1 MRLLIADRLALFRQ
15 SLSALLEAQ
24 GFDVEG
30 GAADGEEALRMVE
43 SLRPDVVIAE
53 IPLPKADGY
62 ALARQL
68 AERTPPVRV
77 VLLTDAESQEEMLE
91 AVGAGAFG
99 YLPKSV
105 GAERF
110 VALLGW
116 VGEGLRA
123 ATPQGIA
130 TVWKELEQSLQRER
144 ESRRSGLTPGERQ
157 VLELLVAGVTSNRE
171 LATRLHLT
179 ESAVRHHVRGLFDK
193 LRVHSRAEAVVSA
206 VRAKLADPPG

>member
-1 MRLLIADRLALFRQ
+1 MRLLIADRQALFRQ
-15 SLSALLEAQ
+15 SLGALLEAQ
-24 GFDVEG
+24 GFQVVG
-30 GAADGEEALRMVE
+30 GAADGRDALAMVE

-53 IPLPKADGY
+53 IPLPQVDGY
-62 ALARQL
+62 AVARHL
-68 AERTPPVRV
+68 SERTPPVRV
-77 VLLTDAESQEEMLE
+77 VLLTDAESEEEMLD

-110 VALLGW
+110 VDLLAW
-116 VGEGLRA
+116 VGEGFRA

-130 TVWKELEQSLQRER
+130 TVWQELEHSLQRER
-144 ESRRSGLTPGERQ
+144 ESRRGSLTAGERQ
-157 VLELLVAGVTSNRE
+157 VLELLVAGVTSNRA
-171 LATRLHLT
+171 LADHLHLS

-206 VRAKLADPPG
+206 VRAKLADPPT